1 MQDFEDCVIKALG
14 RKPEHDDEPFEDDDD
29 QQQGVDAGG
38 GPARPKHMNRGA
50 LISGFNNL
58 KKELAIL
65 SPLKHTNVVQLFGV
79 SIKPLGL
86 VLELAVK
93 GDLKSVLKSYKEA
106 QNHIQPPA
114 IQCVVSQVHR
124 YTHVSSL
131 YSSLL

>member
-1 MQDFEDCVIKALG
+1 
-14 RKPEHDDEPFEDDDD
+14 
-29 QQQGVDAGG
+29 
-38 GPARPKHMNRGA
+38 MNRAA

-58 KKELAIL
+58 KKELSIL

-93 GDLKSVLKSYKEA
+93 GDLKSVLKTYKEA

-114 IQCVVSQVHR
+114 VQCVVNQVTNCMAIILFINTIGQDGLRCLNYRNLLFYTLKKFSQPKEQ
-124 YTHVSSL
+124 
-131 YSSLL
+131 